1 MKTEKTSNR
10 KEWVK
15 NVAIIFLSVMLVLTF
30 FSNTIMNYSLP
41 EVATAMIEP
50 GSITAKIRGTGNLT
64 SDDPYKITIQESRK
78 IASVAVKQ
86 GDVVEKDQVLFYLE
100 DEDSAELEEAEK
112 ALNELILAY
121 STTILNGDISNEA
134 YQNIQGG
141 KVSSNGE
148 YQNQINAA
156 KQKVDNAQ
164 ATVDSLDKQLAI
176 AGTSTSSAVDK
187 QRELENANTEL
198 EKAKTN
204 LTSLQGKL
212 ADAQTQSGGDVTA
225 LTTKKHVAEEEFN
238 DKKSAFNDGT
248 PIPNTSSGNT
258 IGSAGSGTDSGNNDS
273 TDDDEADDGNNVAG
287 SSVISILHEVKT
299 DLQNAVNVANDLVL
313 VEHKLQNPTVKKYEE
328 ITNINEYM
336 AVLNTLY
343 EHIPAADTNGTSY
356 DDKRQALATAMHEY
370 QQGYEVVYAAHL
382 EYQKASKALESV
394 ITAGSQMSSLQ
405 TAVNNANNYVNECQA
420 RVNALQNEIS
430 NNKVDSDKQKESLQ
444 MQKIS
449 AEEALKNAQKEL
461 TQLLT
466 DISSELNLGNQNSI
480 IREQREKIAK
490 LKENAVGAVITAP
503 IAGTITS
510 VNKIAGESITPNEEV
525 AVMQPEGKGFS
536 MSFTVT
542 PEQAK
547 KVTVGEQAEIQ
558 NSWYYNDIKATLV
571 GIRPDPES
579 NGAKKLLVFDVSG
592 DVQAG
597 QSVSVSIGQRSANY
611 DLLVPNSAVREDN
624 NGKFILIVEAKN
636 SPLGNRY
643 IATRVDVEVLGSDD
657 NKTAISA
664 PLYGYEYVIT
674 TATQPVEAGK
684 QVRLAEN

>member
-1 MKTEKTSNR
+1 MSTEKTSNR

-64 SDDPYKITIQESRK
+64 SDDPYKITIQESRT

-86 GDVVEKDQVLFYLE
+86 GDVVEKGQVLFYLE
-100 DEDSAELEEAEK
+100 DQDSKELEEAEK
-112 ALNELILAY
+112 ALDELILAY
-121 STTILNGDISNEA
+121 STSILNGDISQEA

-141 KVSSNGE
+141 NVSSNNE
-148 YQNQINAA
+148 YQNRINAA
-156 KQKVDNAQ
+156 KQKVESAEATVESLENQIKMTQNGSSDVIDKNAQ
-164 ATVDSLDKQLAI
+164 
-176 AGTSTSSAVDK
+176 
-187 QRELENANTEL
+187 L
-198 EKAKTN
+198 EKAKA
-204 LTSLQGKL
+204 KL
-212 ADAQTQSGGDVTA
+212 EEYAKRKTDAQSAITAKEAEIAALGGSSLEVLNNELSTAVLEESIKKGAYESARGTFYSAITEMVDGTNIYPEKAVDSAGNEYVVFEAKATDAEYMQKLVNRAEEVDGGTSGAANTA
-225 LTTKKHVAEEEFN
+225 L
-238 DKKSAFNDGT
+238 
-248 PIPNTSSGNT
+248 
-258 IGSAGSGTDSGNNDS
+258 
-273 TDDDEADDGNNVAG
+273 
-287 SSVISILHEVKT
+287 
-299 DLQNAVNVANDLVL
+299 NDL
-313 VEHKLQNPTVKKYEE
+313 KTAYKDYKKAQDERIE
-328 ITNINEYM
+328 
-336 AVLNTLY
+336 AQAKVD
-343 EHIPAADTNGTSY
+343 AA
-356 DDKRQALATAMHEY
+356 
-370 QQGYEVVYAAHL
+370 
-382 EYQKASKALESV
+382 
-394 ITAGSQMSSLQ
+394 TAGSAK
-405 TAVNNANNYVNECQA
+405 AVQ
-420 RVNALQNEIS
+420 LQNEIAQLEKQYAEADEKYD
-430 NNKVDSDKQKESLQ
+430 NKEAEVKELTNQINYAGTDKEKVLANLNQQLIAATATKTQ
-444 MQKIS
+444 
-449 AEEALKNAQKEL
+449 AEEEL

-466 DISSELNLGNQNSI
+466 DISSELNLSNQNSI

-490 LKENAVGAVITAP
+490 LREDAIGATITAP
-503 IAGTITS
+503 VAGTVTNI
-510 VNKIAGESITPNEEV
+510 NKIAGETITPNEEL

-536 MSFTVT
+536 MSFAVT

-558 NSWYYNDIKATLV
+558 NSWFYNDITATLV

-579 NGAKKLLVFDVSG
+579 NGAKKLLVFDVKG

-597 QSVSVSIGQRSANY
+597 QSVSVSIGQRSSNY

-624 NGKFILIVEAKN
+624 NGKFILMIEAKN

-674 TATQPVEAGK
+674 TSTQPVEAGK

>member
-1 MKTEKTSNR
+1 MNTEKKTNR

-78 IASVAVKQ
+78 IKSVAVKQ

-100 DEDSAELEEAEK
+100 DEDSTELEEAEK
-112 ALNELILAY
+112 ALDELILAY
-121 STTILNGDISNEA
+121 SSSILKGDISNEA
-134 YQNIQGG
+134 YENIQGG
-141 KVSSNGE
+141 KVSSNND
-148 YQNQINAA
+148 YQARITAAKDKVDAAEATVASLEKQIAIMEASSGSSIDNQKALDAANAELSKAKENLASLQLKMENSQPQTEKNVVTLTTDKHTAGDAYEAA
-156 KQKVDNAQ
+156 KQAF
-164 ATVDSLDKQLAI
+164 DKEDADGVRNKLKTAVEY
-176 AGTSTSSAVDK
+176 ANNTLSTE
-187 QRELENANTEL
+187 QM
-198 EKAKTN
+198 
-204 LTSLQGKL
+204 
-212 ADAQTQSGGDVTA
+212 
-225 LTTKKHVAEEEFN
+225 
-238 DKKSAFNDGT
+238 
-248 PIPNTSSGNT
+248 
-258 IGSAGSGTDSGNNDS
+258 
-273 TDDDEADDGNNVAG
+273 
-287 SSVISILHEVKT
+287 
-299 DLQNAVNVANDLVL
+299 LQN
-313 VEHKLQNPTVKKYEE
+313 TVSKKYDE

-336 AVLNTLY
+336 AVLSKLY
-343 EHIPAADTNGTSY
+343 ESVPSTQGEV
-356 DDKRQALATAMHEY
+356 RQSLLNAMREY
-370 QQGYEVVYAAHL
+370 QQAYEVVFAAKV
-382 EYQKASKALESV
+382 EYDNVSKLLDSVINYDAQKAALQAS
-394 ITAGSQMSSLQ
+394 INS
-405 TAVNNANNYVNECQA
+405 ANNYVNECQA
-420 RVNALQNEIS
+420 KVNALQNQMS
-430 NNKVDSDKQKESLQ
+430 NNKAENDKQKESLSL
-444 MQKIS
+444 QKI
-449 AEEALKNAQKEL
+449 EAGNVLKQAQEEL

-490 LKENAVGAVITAP
+490 LRENAVGATITAP
-503 IAGTITS
+503 IAGTVTS
-510 VNKIAGESITPNEEV
+510 VGVIAGETTDPTKEL

-536 MSFTVT
+536 MSFAVT

-547 KVTVGEQAEIQ
+547 KVKVGEQAEIQ
-558 NSWYYNDIKATLV
+558 NSWYYNDITATLV

-579 NGAKKLLVFDVSG
+579 NGSKKLLVFDVAG

-597 QSVSVSIGQRSANY
+597 QSVSLSIGQRSANY

-624 NGKFILIVEAKN
+624 NGKFILLVEAKN

-674 TATQPVEAGK
+674 TSTQPVEAGK

>member
-1 MKTEKTSNR
+1 MSTEKKSNR

-15 NVAIIFLSVMLVLTF
+15 NAAIIFLSVMLVLTF

-64 SDDPYKITIQESRK
+64 SDDPYKITIQESRT

-86 GDVVEKDQVLFYLE
+86 GDVVEKGQVLFYLE
-100 DEDSAELEEAEK
+100 DEDSQELEEAER
-112 ALNELILAY
+112 ALDELLLAY
-121 STTILNGDISNEA
+121 SSSILKGDISNEA

-141 KVSSNGE
+141 KVSGNNE
-148 YQNQINAA
+148 YQSRIDAA
-156 KQKVDNAQ
+156 KQKVESAK
-164 ATVDSLDKQLAI
+164 ATVESLEKQIAITGTSNGVSIDKQ
-176 AGTSTSSAVDK
+176 K
-187 QRELENANTEL
+187 ELENANSEL
-198 EKAKTN
+198 EKAKSN
-204 LTSLQGKL
+204 LASLQGKL
-212 ADAQTQSGGDVTA
+212 TEAQAQSGGDVSE
-225 LTTKKHVAEEEFN
+225 LTTKKHVAEEEYN
-238 DKKSAFNDGT
+238 AKKSAFNEGT
-248 PIPNTSSGNT
+248 QIQGTAGGSGNINNETNDNAGSTITSSLN
-258 IGSAGSGTDSGNNDS
+258 I
-273 TDDDEADDGNNVAG
+273 
-287 SSVISILHEVKT
+287 SVVKQE
-299 DLQNAVNVANDLVL
+299 LQNAVNAVNDIVL
-313 VEHKLQNPTVKKYEE
+313 VEHKLENPTVKKYEE
-328 ITNINEYM
+328 ITNINEY
-336 AVLNTLY
+336 AAILNKLY
-343 EHIPAADTNGTSY
+343 ENIPDADTDGNSY
-356 DDKRQALATAMHEY
+356 DGVRQNLKKAIHDYMS
-370 QQGYEVVYAAHL
+370 GYEVVYAADL
-382 EYQKASKALESV
+382 EYQKAAKLLENV
-394 ITAGSQMSSLQ
+394 VMANTQLTSLQ

-420 RVNALQNEIS
+420 KVNALQNQLT
-430 NNKVDSDKQKESLQ
+430 NNKADSEKQKESLAL
-444 MQKIS
+444 QKIE
-449 AEEALKNAQKEL
+449 AENALKQAQEEL

-490 LKENAVGAVITAP
+490 LKEEAIGAVITAP
-503 IAGTITS
+503 IGGTVTTL
-510 VNKIAGESITPNEEV
+510 NKIAGEKITPNEDL
-525 AVMQPEGKGFS
+525 AILQPEGKGFS
-536 MSFTVT
+536 MSFAVT

-558 NSWYYNDIKATLV
+558 NSWFYNDISATLV

-579 NGAKKLLVFDVSG
+579 NGTKKLLVFDVKG

-624 NGKFILIVEAKN
+624 NGKFILMVEAKN

>member
-1 MKTEKTSNR
+1 MNTEKKSNR

-100 DEDSAELEEAEK
+100 DEDSTELEEAQK
-112 ALNELILAY
+112 ALDELILMY
-121 STTILNGDISNEA
+121 STTILKGEISNEA

-141 KVSSNGE
+141 KVSSNNE

-156 KQKVDNAQ
+156 KLKVENAQ
-164 ATVDSLDKQLAI
+164 ATVDSLTKQILI
-176 AGTSTSSAVDK
+176 TETSTASIVDK
-187 QRELENANTEL
+187 ERERDKANSELESAENNLSAL
-198 EKAKTN
+198 EEKLRDAK
-204 LTSLQGKL
+204 
-212 ADAQTQSGGDVTA
+212 TQSGGNVTELTTAKYEKEEVFNTKKSDFEAPKTA
-225 LTTKKHVAEEEFN
+225 LE
-238 DKKSAFNDGT
+238 
-248 PIPNTSSGNT
+248 
-258 IGSAGSGTDSGNNDS
+258 
-273 TDDDEADDGNNVAG
+273 
-287 SSVISILHEVKT
+287 
-299 DLQNAVNVANDLVL
+299 NAVGDAIGL
-313 VEHKLQNPTVKKYEE
+313 VESNPLDEPVKGYDE
-328 ITNINEYM
+328 ISNINEYM
-336 AVLNTLY
+336 AELNKLY
-343 EHIPAADTNGTSY
+343 EAIPDVDSTGALNAD
-356 DDKRQALATAMHEY
+356 KKQALADAMH
-370 QQGYEVVYAAHL
+370 A
-382 EYQKASKALESV
+382 YQKAYEETLAAEIEYENAVNTLETVVKANGQLES
-394 ITAGSQMSSLQ
+394 LQ
-405 TAVNNANNYVNECQA
+405 KKVNNARNYVNECKA
-420 RVNALQNEIS
+420 RVQALQNDIT
-430 NNKVDSDKQKESLQ
+430 NNEADSKLIKESLA
-444 MQKIS
+444 MQKIE
-449 AEEALKNAQKEL
+449 AENSLKTAQEEL

-490 LKENAVGAVITAP
+490 LKENAVGAVIKAP
-503 IAGTITS
+503 VAGTVTNI
-510 VNKIAGESITPNEEV
+510 NKIAGETITPNEEL

-536 MSFTVT
+536 MSFAVT
-542 PEQAK
+542 SEQAK

-558 NSWYYNDIKATLV
+558 NSWYYNDITATLV

-579 NGAKKLLVFDVSG
+579 NGTKKLLVFDVAG

>member
-1 MKTEKTSNR
+1 MKKNR

-64 SDDPYKITIQESRK
+64 SEDPYKITIQETRK
-78 IASVAVKQ
+78 IKSVAVKQ

-100 DEDSAELEEAEK
+100 DEDSKELEEAEK
-112 ALNELILAY
+112 ALEELILAY
-121 STTILNGDISNEA
+121 SSSILKGDISNEA

-141 KVSSNGE
+141 KVSSNNE
-148 YQNQINAA
+148 YQSRIDAA
-156 KQKVDNAQ
+156 KQKVESAQ
-164 ATVDSLDKQLAI
+164 ATVESLEKQIAITGNTSNDMIDKETNLKKAQ
-176 AGTSTSSAVDK
+176 
-187 QRELENANTEL
+187 TEL
-198 EKAKTN
+198 SNADVKRTEAKQQLETAQAN
-204 LTSLQGKL
+204 AGEISTL
-212 ADAQTQSGGDVTA
+212 QTQYNNA
-225 LTTKKHVAEEEFN
+225 LLDEGMKK
-238 DKKSAFNDGT
+238 
-248 PIPNTSSGNT
+248 
-258 IGSAGSGTDSGNNDS
+258 
-273 TDDDEADDGNNVAG
+273 
-287 SSVISILHEVKT
+287 
-299 DLQNAVNVANDLVL
+299 
-313 VEHKLQNPTVKKYEE
+313 
-328 ITNINEYM
+328 
-336 AVLNTLY
+336 
-343 EHIPAADTNGTSY
+343 TSY
-356 DDKRQALATAMHEY
+356 E
-370 QQGYEVVYAAHL
+370 
-382 EYQKASKALESV
+382 
-394 ITAGSQMSSLQ
+394 
-405 TAVNNANNYVNECQA
+405 TAVNYFYSMLSSKNTAFITNNDDEYGTVDKFKTAFESIISNSEKMDKLTKAVLTADGMDSVSANDIYTGEAGQALTELQTVYETYKTAMLKTATIKSELDAKQSNSDVVKYQEQYNSAEKNYQYWKDVCNK
-420 RVNALQNEIS
+420 LQNEIS
-430 NNKVDSDKQKESLQ
+430 TSSANTQKQDSSLKMQLTEANSVLEKAKE
-444 MQKIS
+444 
-449 AEEALKNAQKEL
+449 EY

-490 LKENAVGAVITAP
+490 LKEEAIGATITAP
-503 IAGTITS
+503 IAGTVTNIY
-510 VNKIAGESITPNEEV
+510 KIAGETINPNDEI

-558 NSWYYNDIKATLV
+558 NAWYYNDITATLV

-579 NGAKKLLVFDVSG
+579 NGAKKLLVFDVAG

-624 NGKFILIVEAKN
+624 NGKFILLVEAKN

-657 NKTAISA
+657 SKTAISA

-684 QVRLAEN
+684 QVRLAEQ

>member
-1 MKTEKTSNR
+1 MSTEKKSNR

-50 GSITAKIRGTGNLT
+50 GSITAKIRGTGTLT

-141 KVSSNGE
+141 KVSSNAE

-156 KQKVDNAQ
+156 KQKVENAQ
-164 ATVDSLDKQLAI
+164 ATVDSLEKQIAI
-176 AGTSTSSAVDK
+176 AGTSTSSNVDK
-187 QRELENANTEL
+187 QRELDKAEAEL
-198 EKAKTN
+198 ENAKTN
-204 LTSLQGKL
+204 LASLQAKL
-212 ADAQTQSGGDVTA
+212 SNAQTQSAGDVTE
-225 LTTKKHVAEEEFN
+225 LTTKKHDAETLFENSKSTFNKEEN
-238 DKKSAFNDGT
+238 
-248 PIPNTSSGNT
+248 
-258 IGSAGSGTDSGNNDS
+258 AGDVRKD
-273 TDDDEADDGNNVAG
+273 
-287 SSVISILHEVKT
+287 LH
-299 DLQNAVNVANDLVL
+299 DAVVVANTKVL
-313 VEHKLQNPTVKKYEE
+313 VEHQLQETTIKKYEE
-328 ITNINEYM
+328 ITNINEYV
-336 AVLNTLY
+336 AVLDKLY
-343 EHIPAADTNGTSY
+343 ENIPATDVNGIVNDDIKQDLADAIHAYQNSY
-356 DDKRQALATAMHEY
+356 EMALAADIEY
-370 QQGYEVVYAAHL
+370 QNATKLL
-382 EYQKASKALESV
+382 EQV
-394 ITAGSQMSSLQ
+394 ITANGQLSSLQ
-405 TAVNNANNYVNECQA
+405 AAVNNANNYVNECQA
-420 RVNALQNEIS
+420 RVKALENEIS
-430 NNKVDSDKQKESLQ
+430 NNKVDSDLQKESLQ

-449 AEEALKNAQKEL
+449 AEEALKSAQAEL

-490 LKENAVGAVITAP
+490 LKEDAVGAVITAP

-510 VNKIAGESITPNEEV
+510 LNKIAGENITPNEEL

-558 NSWYYNDIKATLV
+558 NSWYYNDITATLV

-579 NGAKKLLVFDVSG
+579 NGAKKLLVFDVTG
-592 DVQAG
+592 DVQVG
-597 QSVSVSIGQRSANY
+597 QSVSVSIGQRSATY

-643 IATRVDVEVLGSDD
+643 IATRVDVEVLGADD